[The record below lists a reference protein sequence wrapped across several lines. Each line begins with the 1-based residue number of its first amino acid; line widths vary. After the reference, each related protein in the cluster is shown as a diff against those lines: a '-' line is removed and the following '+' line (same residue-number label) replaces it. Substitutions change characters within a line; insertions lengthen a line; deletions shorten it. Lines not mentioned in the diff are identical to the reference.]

1 MQTLNFNTKKEESE
15 NLNAKNKELSKL
27 LREQQLFLLEG
38 NDYMAEKIGR
48 VIERLTQSMNPI
60 KEHEN
65 SEG

>member
-1 MQTLNFNTKKEESE
+1 MQTLNFSTKKEESE
-15 NLNAKNKELSKL
+15 SLNAKNKELSKL

-48 VIERLTQSMNPI
+48 VIERLTQGMNPI
-60 KEHEN
+60 KGHED